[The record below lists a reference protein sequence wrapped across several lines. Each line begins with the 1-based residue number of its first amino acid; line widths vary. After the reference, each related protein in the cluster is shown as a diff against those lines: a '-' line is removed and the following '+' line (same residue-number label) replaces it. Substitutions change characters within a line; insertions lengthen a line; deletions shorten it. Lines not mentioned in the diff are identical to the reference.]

1 YHTCTLSLS
10 MLVFFFFHAPPT
22 TEIYTLSLH
31 DALPISRLPKAES
44 VARSVSVYAR
54 RSSARPSVA
63 PMPWPDSMY
72 QGAAG
77 VTPATFQRASSTVWV
92 PDLSPR
98 DTKRAPAAAILPSA
112 ATTLLSPAI
121 LAGSASGPT
130 STKSLYM

>member
-1 YHTCTLSLS
+1 MTRSAT
-10 MLVFFFFHAPPT
+10 
-22 TEIYTLSLH
+22 
-31 DALPISRLPKAES
+31 RLPKAES

-77 VTPATFQRASSTVWV
+77 TTPAAFQRASSSAWV

-98 DTKRAPAAAILPSA
+98 DTNRAPAAAILPSA
-112 ATTLLSPAI
+112 ATALVAPAI
-121 LAGSASGPT
+121 FAGSAAGPT
-130 STKSLYM
+130 STKSLYMTSRRCVSVPSAR